1 MIFFEPPRITE
12 KQKEYI
18 AILSSYEST
27 MVQDRE
33 DIKNF
38 LKSANKSEVAQ
49 LSKTEASEL
58 IQTLLKRPAEY
69 MFPCGKKATLPKEE
83 IDSFNVLGEFEGCLH
98 ACPDGIDVNDCTYW
112 QNYEGET
119 DD

>member
-1 MIFFEPPRITE
+1 
-12 KQKEYI
+12 
-18 AILSSYEST
+18 
-27 MVQDRE
+27 
-33 DIKNF
+33 
-38 LKSANKSEVAQ
+38 
-49 LSKTEASEL
+49 
-58 IQTLLKRPAEY
+58 